1 MKENDV
7 YEKTHEDDDVLI
19 VLFDRITDLSP
30 MLVHSWHYGSLMADV
45 LQISNNKVVLRDE
58 VRKTS
63 NPFWFSGFI
72 L

>member
-7 YEKTHEDDDVLI
+7 YEKTHEDEDVLI
-19 VLFDRITDLSP
+19 VLFDRSTDLSP

-58 VRKTS
+58 IKKTS
-63 NPFWFSGFI
+63 KF
-72 L
+72 LL